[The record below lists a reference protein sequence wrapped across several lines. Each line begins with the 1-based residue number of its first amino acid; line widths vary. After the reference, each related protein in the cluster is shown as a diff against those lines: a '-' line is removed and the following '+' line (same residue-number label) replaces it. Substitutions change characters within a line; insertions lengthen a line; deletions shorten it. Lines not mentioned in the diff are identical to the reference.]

1 MKIKKE
7 YIILALVIVALTV
20 YLAMRTSDR
29 TQYELPAVPP
39 VVAKEISKLQ
49 ITRDTVTIV
58 INKKDDTWHIGPEEY
73 LADDSQVKNMLSAIE
88 NLTLTALVSESKN
101 YPLYDLT
108 AEKRINV
115 KAWQGENL
123 KRDVD
128 LGKTASSFRHTFVKI
143 AGDERVYHARGN
155 FRNNF
160 DFNVDDLRDKLVLAL
175 NAADILQIQVAG
187 NQRSLT
193 LNKTP
198 ASVVVAGTQTEK
210 KTEATPEP
218 KEPVWQ
224 AADGRPV
231 DETVVEQIL
240 NTASKLR
247 CEKFITDR
255 RQDEFASPLYTLQL
269 KGAQEYS
276 LSIFAKTAEKDTN
289 YPAVS
294 SGSQYA
300 FLLSDSQVERIMK
313 DPIIAPKEP
322 EADQTKPEAGDAKSD

>member
-1 MKIKKE
+1 MKVKKE
-7 YIILALVIVALTV
+7 YIILALVVIALSV

-29 TQYELPAVPP
+29 TQYELPDIQP

-49 ITRDTVTIV
+49 ITRDKVIIV
-58 INKKDDTWHIGPEEY
+58 IDKKDDTWHITPEEY
-73 LADDSQVKNMLSAIE
+73 LADGSKVKNMLSAIE

-101 YPLYDLT
+101 YTLYDLN

-175 NAADILQIQVAG
+175 STADIQQIQVTG
-187 NQRSLT
+187 DQQSLK

-198 ASVVVAGTQTEK
+198 ASVVVAGTQTKK
-210 KTEATPEP
+210 KTEATPEAD
-218 KEPVWQ
+218 EPVWQ

-231 DETVVEQIL
+231 DETVVGEIL

-255 RQDEFASPLYTLQL
+255 RKDEFTSPLYTLQL

-300 FLLSDSQVERIMK
+300 FLLSDSQVDRIMK
-313 DPIIAPKEP
+313 NPIKTPKTP
-322 EADQTKPEAGDAKSD
+322 EADEAKTETGDIKSD